1 MPSGGSFGRNGNRR
15 SRWGLALAIAVSVI
29 GHPVFFYVAFFIL
42 PGFLT
47 QPKAPASYTVKIVD
61 QLPAGDLGTHLP
73 RLAGRQKKTRGG
85 ETRAPES
92 AAAGTPNRRRR
103 KCGRAER
110 DESDRHTYSHAHP
123 DTHSNA
129 DA

>member
-15 SRWGLALAIAVSVI
+15 SRWGLALAIAVSAI
-29 GHPVFFYVAFFIL
+29 GHAGFFYVAFFIL

-73 RLAGRQKKTRGG
+73 RLAGRQKKQR
-85 ETRAPES
+85 EEKPEP
-92 AAAGTPNRRRR
+92 ANTPPP
-103 KCGRAER
+103 EPPIEE
-110 DESDRHTYSHAHP
+110 DE
-123 DTHSNA
+123 NA
-129 DA
+129 VAL